1 MYYENMGYN
10 FLPYSKPEISE
21 EEIGAVINTLKS
33 GWLTTGPKT
42 KEFEIEFGNYF
53 GKDDLAIAVNSATS
67 GLHLALE
74 ALGIKSGDEVITT
87 THTFTATAEVI
98 RYLGANPIFIDID
111 PKTLCIDPQKIEEAI
126 TDKTKAIIPV
136 HFAGLSADIDKINK
150 IAKKY
155 NLSILED
162 AAHALPTTYKGK
174 KIGSLNTDITVFSF
188 YANKTLT
195 TGEGGMVI
203 TKNKNLAER
212 IKLMRSHGINREP
225 YDRFSSSKPKWFYE
239 VIAPGFKYNM
249 TDISAAL
256 GLVQLKKVNKMQE
269 KREEIAA
276 EYYEKLKDL
285 AIELPPKPKN
295 GDLHSW
301 HLFVIQLK
309 NSKVSRNDLINKLFE
324 NGIGCS
330 VHYIPLHL
338 HPYWRDKYKLSKENF
353 PVSQKIYENSI
364 SLPIYSMMTEK
375 DTQRVI
381 VELKKYI

>member
-1 MYYENMGYN
+1 MGLD
-10 FLPYSKPEISE
+10 FLPYFKPEITSE
-21 EEIGAVINTLKS
+21 EIHEVLNTLRS

-42 KEFEIEFGNYF
+42 KEFEDQFANYF
-53 GKDDLAIAVNSATS
+53 GKNYEAIAVNSATS

-74 ALGIKSGDEVITT
+74 ALGIKNGDEVITT

-111 PKTLCIDPQKIEEAI
+111 PKTLCIDPKKIEQAI
-126 TDKTKAIIPV
+126 TNKTKAIIPV
-136 HFAGLSADIDKINK
+136 HFAGLSAEIDKIK
-150 IAKKY
+150 EIAKKH

-162 AAHALPTTYKGK
+162 AAHAFPTTYKGK

-188 YANKTLT
+188 YANKTMT

-203 TKNKNLAER
+203 TKHKNLAER
-212 IKLMRSHGINREP
+212 IKLMRSHGINRDAF
-225 YDRFSSSKPKWFYE
+225 DRFSSSKPKWFYE
-239 VIAPGFKYNM
+239 VVAPGFKYNM

-256 GLVQLKKVNKMQE
+256 GLAQLKKVNKMQK
-269 KREEIAA
+269 KRERIAHQ
-276 EYYEKLKDL
+276 YFEKLKDL
-285 AIELPPKPKN
+285 SIELPPKPKN

-309 NSKVSRNDLINKLFE
+309 NSNVSRNDLINKLFE

-338 HPYWRDKYKLSKENF
+338 HPYWRDKYKLTKENF

>member
-1 MYYENMGYN
+1 MGLD
-10 FLPYSKPEISE
+10 FLPYFKPEITSE
-21 EEIGAVINTLKS
+21 EINEVLNTLRT

-42 KEFEIEFGNYF
+42 KEFENQFANYF
-53 GKDDLAIAVNSATS
+53 GKNHEAIAVNSATS

-74 ALGIKSGDEVITT
+74 ALGIKNGDEVITT

-111 PKTLCIDPQKIEEAI
+111 PKTLCINPKKIEEAI
-126 TDKTKAIIPV
+126 TNKTKAIIPV
-136 HFAGLSADIDKINK
+136 HFAGLSAEIDKIK
-150 IAKKY
+150 EIAKKH

-162 AAHALPTTYKGK
+162 AAHAFPTTYKGK

-188 YANKTLT
+188 YANKTMT

-212 IKLMRSHGINREP
+212 IKLMRSHGINRDAF
-225 YDRFSSSKPKWFYE
+225 DRFSSSKPKWFYE
-239 VIAPGFKYNM
+239 VVAPGFKYNM

-256 GLVQLKKVNKMQE
+256 GLVQLKKVNEMQK
-269 KREEIAA
+269 KRERIA
-276 EYYEKLKDL
+276 YQYFDKLKDL
-285 AIELPPKPKN
+285 SIELPPKPKN